1 MNANQNSLFLKQIEE
16 KYQNENRLMN
26 AVMLGQIHR
35 VEKIM
40 QTFGEREFLNRS
52 TDSIR
57 NAKNHAI
64 IANTLLR
71 KAAEQGMVHPAQLH
85 DLSEKFGIEIE
96 LAPTEQAIVFI
107 LKTMARKYTLLVKNH
122 SLKGYSPLIRK
133 ILVHI
138 DSDLSADLSLKAHA
152 KLMHVNPSY
161 LSSLFKKETG
171 LTLTQYVTQK
181 RMEHAMHLLR
191 TTTLQIQTIALQCG
205 IHDICYF
212 TKTFKNFTGK
222 TPSEYRKDFS

>member
-40 QTFGEREFLNRS
+40 QTFGERKFLNRS

-85 DLSEKFGIEIE
+85 DLSEKFGREIE